1 MLEKFQQ
8 DMIKAMKEKNKE
20 ELSVLRMAKGA
31 MDKIRIDQ
39 KKEVDDQL
47 LIEVIAKEIKS
58 RNDSIAEFKKGGR
71 EDLVSKTENEINIL
85 KRYLPE
91 QLSEEEVDKIID
103 EAFVELAPQGM
114 KAFQNLKPESIK
126 DMGKVMSMVSPKVKG
141 CFDMGVVSSKIKSRL
156 S

>member
-103 EAFVELAPQGM
+103 EAFVELAPQ
-114 KAFQNLKPESIK
+114 
-126 DMGKVMSMVSPKVKG
+126 VMSMVSPKVKG

>member
-58 RNDSIAEFKKGGR
+58 RNDSIAEFIKGGR
-71 EDLVSKTENEINIL
+71 EDLVSKTENELYIL

-103 EAFVELAPQGM
+103 VAFVELAPQGM
-114 KAFQNLKPESIK
+114 K

>member
-47 LIEVIAKEIKS
+47 LVEVIAKEIKS

-71 EDLVSKTENEINIL
+71 EDLVSKTENEIDIL

-103 EAFVELAPQGM
+103 EAFAELAPQGM
-114 KAFQNLKPESIK
+114 K

>member
-1 MLEKFQQ
+1 MLEKFQK

-103 EAFVELAPQGM
+103 EAFVELSPQGM
-114 KAFQNLKPESIK
+114 K

>member
-8 DMIKAMKEKNKE
+8 DMIKAMKEKKKE

-71 EDLVSKTENEINIL
+71 EDLVSKTENEIDIL

-103 EAFVELAPQGM
+103 EAFAELAPQGM
-114 KAFQNLKPESIK
+114 K

>member
-58 RNDSIAEFKKGGR
+58 RNDSITEFKKGGR
-71 EDLVSKTENEINIL
+71 EDLVSKTENEIDIL

-103 EAFVELAPQGM
+103 EVFVELSPQGM
-114 KAFQNLKPESIK
+114 K

>member
-91 QLSEEEVDKIID
+91 QSSEEEVDKIID

-114 KAFQNLKPESIK
+114 K

>member
-1 MLEKFQQ
+1 MLEKFQK

-47 LIEVIAKEIKS
+47 LVEVIAKEIKS

-71 EDLVSKTENEINIL
+71 EDLVSKTENEIDIL

-103 EAFVELAPQGM
+103 EAFVELSPQGM
-114 KAFQNLKPESIK
+114 K

>member
-71 EDLVSKTENEINIL
+71 EDLVSKTENEIDIL

-103 EAFVELAPQGM
+103 EVFVELSPQGM
-114 KAFQNLKPESIK
+114 K

>member
-8 DMIKAMKEKNKE
+8 DMKKAMKEKNKE
-20 ELSVLRMAKGA
+20 KLSVLRMAKGA

-114 KAFQNLKPESIK
+114 K

>member
-20 ELSVLRMAKGA
+20 ELSVLRMAKGT

-71 EDLVSKTENEINIL
+71 EDLVSKTENEIDIL

-114 KAFQNLKPESIK
+114 K

>member
-1 MLEKFQQ
+1 MLEKFQK

-71 EDLVSKTENEINIL
+71 EDLVSKTENEIDIL

-103 EAFVELAPQGM
+103 EAFVELSPQGM
-114 KAFQNLKPESIK
+114 K

>member
-20 ELSVLRMAKGA
+20 ELSVLRIAKGA
-31 MDKIRIDQ
+31 MDKSRIDQ

-114 KAFQNLKPESIK
+114 K

>member
-71 EDLVSKTENEINIL
+71 EDLVSKTENEIDIL

-103 EAFVELAPQGM
+103 EAFAELAPQGM
-114 KAFQNLKPESIK
+114 K

>member
-8 DMIKAMKEKNKE
+8 DMIKAMKEKKKE

-39 KKEVDDQL
+39 KKEVDDRL

-71 EDLVSKTENEINIL
+71 EDLVSKTENEIDIL

-103 EAFVELAPQGM
+103 EAFVELSPQGM
-114 KAFQNLKPESIK
+114 K

>member
-20 ELSVLRMAKGA
+20 ELSVLRMAKGT

-71 EDLVSKTENEINIL
+71 EDLVSKTENEIDIL

-103 EAFVELAPQGM
+103 EAFVELSPQGM
-114 KAFQNLKPESIK
+114 K

>member
-1 MLEKFQQ
+1 
-8 DMIKAMKEKNKE
+8 MIKAMKEKNKE

-71 EDLVSKTENEINIL
+71 EDLVSKTENEIDIL

-103 EAFVELAPQGM
+103 EAFVELSPQGM
-114 KAFQNLKPESIK
+114 K

>member
-1 MLEKFQQ
+1 
-8 DMIKAMKEKNKE
+8 MIKAMKEKNKE

-71 EDLVSKTENEINIL
+71 EDLVSKTENEIDIL

-103 EAFVELAPQGM
+103 EAFVELSPQGM
-114 KAFQNLKPESIK
+114 K

-141 CFDMGVVSSKIKSRL
+141 CFDMVVVSSKIKSRL

>member
-1 MLEKFQQ
+1 MLEKFQK

-31 MDKIRIDQ
+31 MDKIRIYQ

-71 EDLVSKTENEINIL
+71 EDLVSKTENEIDIL

-103 EAFVELAPQGM
+103 EAFVELSPQGM
-114 KAFQNLKPESIK
+114 K

>member
-71 EDLVSKTENEINIL
+71 EDLVSKTENEIDIL

-91 QLSEEEVDKIID
+91 QLSEEEVLKEIARISSGEVN
-103 EAFVELAPQGM
+103 EATLKYATELRY
-114 KAFQNLKPESIK
+114 KLKLQ
-126 DMGKVMSMVSPKVKG
+126 
-141 CFDMGVVSSKIKSRL
+141 FTA
-156 S
+156 

>member
-31 MDKIRIDQ
+31 TDKIRIDQ

-71 EDLVSKTENEINIL
+71 EDLVSKTENEIDIL

-103 EAFVELAPQGM
+103 EAFVELSPQGM
-114 KAFQNLKPESIK
+114 K

>member
-58 RNDSIAEFKKGGR
+58 RNDSIADFKKGGR

-114 KAFQNLKPESIK
+114 K

>member
-8 DMIKAMKEKNKE
+8 DMIKAMKEKKKE
-20 ELSVLRMAKGA
+20 ELSVLRMAKRA

-71 EDLVSKTENEINIL
+71 EDLVSKTENEIDIL

-103 EAFVELAPQGM
+103 EAFVELSPQGM
-114 KAFQNLKPESIK
+114 K

>member
-58 RNDSIAEFKKGGR
+58 RNDSIAEFKKSGR
-71 EDLVSKTENEINIL
+71 EDLVSKTENEIDIL

-103 EAFVELAPQGM
+103 EAFVELSPQGM
-114 KAFQNLKPESIK
+114 K

>member
-47 LIEVIAKEIKS
+47 LIEVIAREIKS

-71 EDLVSKTENEINIL
+71 EDLVSKTENEIDIL

-103 EAFVELAPQGM
+103 EAFVELSPQGM
-114 KAFQNLKPESIK
+114 K

>member
-71 EDLVSKTENEINIL
+71 EDLVSKTKNEINIL

-114 KAFQNLKPESIK
+114 K

>member
-47 LIEVIAKEIKS
+47 LIEVIAKEIKL

-71 EDLVSKTENEINIL
+71 EDLVSKTENEIDIL

-103 EAFVELAPQGM
+103 EAFVELSPQGM
-114 KAFQNLKPESIK
+114 K

>member
-71 EDLVSKTENEINIL
+71 EDLVSKTENEIDIL

-103 EAFVELAPQGM
+103 EAFVELSPQGM
-114 KAFQNLKPESIK
+114 K

-141 CFDMGVVSSKIKSRL
+141 CFDMVVVSSKIKSRL

>member
-114 KAFQNLKPESIK
+114 K

-141 CFDMGVVSSKIKSRL
+141 CFDIGVVSSKIKSRL

>member
-114 KAFQNLKPESIK
+114 K

>member
-71 EDLVSKTENEINIL
+71 EDLVSKTENEIDIL

-103 EAFVELAPQGM
+103 EAFVELAPQSM
-114 KAFQNLKPESIK
+114 K

>member
-114 KAFQNLKPESIK
+114 K

-141 CFDMGVVSSKIKSRL
+141 CFDMRVVSSKIKSRL

>member
-47 LIEVIAKEIKS
+47 LIEVIAKEIQS
-58 RNDSIAEFKKGGR
+58 RTASIAEFKKGGR
-71 EDLVSKTENEINIL
+71 EDLVSKTENEIDIL

-103 EAFVELAPQGM
+103 EAFVELSPQGM
-114 KAFQNLKPESIK
+114 K

>member
-71 EDLVSKTENEINIL
+71 EDLVSKTENEIDIL

-91 QLSEEEVDKIID
+91 QLV
-103 EAFVELAPQGM
+103 
-114 KAFQNLKPESIK
+114 
-126 DMGKVMSMVSPKVKG
+126 
-141 CFDMGVVSSKIKSRL
+141 
-156 S
+156 

>member
-114 KAFQNLKPESIK
+114 K

-141 CFDMGVVSSKIKSRL
+141 CFDMGVVSSK
-156 S
+156 

>member
-71 EDLVSKTENEINIL
+71 EDLVSKTENEIDIL

-114 KAFQNLKPESIK
+114 K

>member
-1 MLEKFQQ
+1 MLEKFQK

-71 EDLVSKTENEINIL
+71 EDLVSKTENEIDIL

-91 QLSEEEVDKIID
+91 QLSEEEIDKIID
-103 EAFVELAPQGM
+103 EVFVELSPQGM
-114 KAFQNLKPESIK
+114 K

>member
-47 LIEVIAKEIKS
+47 LIEVIAKEIKLL
-58 RNDSIAEFKKGGR
+58 NDSIAEFKKGGR
-71 EDLVSKTENEINIL
+71 EDLVSKTENEIDIL

-103 EAFVELAPQGM
+103 EAFVELSPQGM
-114 KAFQNLKPESIK
+114 K

>member
-8 DMIKAMKEKNKE
+8 DMIKAMKEKKKE

-71 EDLVSKTENEINIL
+71 EDLVSKTENEIDIL

-103 EAFVELAPQGM
+103 EAFVELSPQGM
-114 KAFQNLKPESIK
+114 K